1 MLDMRLLAG
10 RPCSSEYQ
18 STFSV
23 FPFLTWF
30 GGRYAILA
38 FVSLF
43 IWVIVPGGSNSLL
56 RQFDSGQFRVLESNF
71 LYGGEKIYAIIEIG
85 GKQYKVAPK
94 QTIEVERLDVPE
106 GDIVELDRV
115 LFIGG
120 DKDNVV
126 GDPVIKGAK
135 VVATSLGEAKG
146 EKVIAFRYKSKV
158 RHRSKRGH
166 RQTYTKIL
174 VNEIIKGEGE

>member
-1 MLDMRLLAG
+1 
-10 RPCSSEYQ
+10 
-18 STFSV
+18 
-23 FPFLTWF
+23 
-30 GGRYAILA
+30 
-38 FVSLF
+38 
-43 IWVIVPGGSNSLL
+43 
-56 RQFDSGQFRVLESNF
+56 VLEFPF

-106 GDIVELDRV
+106 GDIIELDKV

-120 DKDNVV
+120 DKDTLV
-126 GDPVIKGAK
+126 GNPIIKGAK

-146 EKVIAFRYKSKV
+146 EKVIVFRYKSKV